1 MHPEQKTCKYMNS
14 KQYFKLSADLIKHG
28 HEIITITELRKE
40 GEDRWYAEYVDK
52 RMESNMILTSTNLG
66 LGASVTASART
77 RLHKELNKLG
87 DRVIYCLT
95 DSCVYEH
102 DPNKYNIPEGYYL
115 GEWESET
122 PNLIHEWVSAGA
134 KSYGYKYLDK
144 EDKEKIELKQKG
156 VTLNVGNTE
165 DNGTYYDENL
175 QRNVS
180 MGVSFESMKQLVLH
194 KVGIKTKC
202 NTRFQ
207 QKKDGI
213 YTDIIDKRIEFTAD
227 KREKHGNT
235 SYPYGYKGI
244 KRNYLSVC
252 ND

>member
-1 MHPEQKTCKYMNS
+1 MD
-14 KQYFKLSADLIKHG
+14 F
-28 HEIITITELRKE
+28 
-40 GEDRWYAEYVDK
+40 
-52 RMESNMILTSTNLG
+52 
-66 LGASVTASART
+66 AR
-77 RLHKELNKLG
+77 H
-87 DRVIYCLT
+87 
-95 DSCVYEH
+95 
-102 DPNKYNIPEGYYL
+102 
-115 GEWESET
+115 
-122 PNLIHEWVSAGA
+122 
-134 KSYGYKYLDK
+134 YGYKYLDRK
-144 EDKEKIELKQKG
+144 DKEKIELKQKG
-156 VTLNVGNTE
+156 ITLNVGNTE

-213 YTDIIDKRIEFTAD
+213 YTDIIDKKIEFTAD

-252 ND
+252 NEKNVSIRS